1 MHPVGEQKSSCRQWI
16 VSGRVQGVGFRW
28 FVLRAAREMSL
39 DGTVR
44 NLPDGKVEVVARGLG
59 GDLQELAAAL
69 KRGPIAARVTSV
81 TEAPGFLADGSQGFR
96 VEHGS

>member
-1 MHPVGEQKSSCRQWI
+1 MRPVEEQKNSCLQWQ

-39 DGTVR
+39 DGTVS
-44 NLPDGKVEVVARGLG
+44 NLPDGKVEVVARGPAG
-59 GDLQELAAAL
+59 ELKKMAAAL
-69 KRGPIAARVTSV
+69 KRGPFAARVTSV
-81 TEAPGFLADGSQGFR
+81 VEAPGFLAAGIQGFR